1 MQHAELG
8 VAELHF
14 DVMGGY
20 EGRNQ
25 APKNVTVL
33 CFFPFLFFNTLT
45 QGLLDLKVSFQHCI
59 RLGQLTFDSNAV
71 RLGSVPRRRTTRS
84 RGWGL
89 HHRAARNRQ
98 DTVNTPKEPLYGY
111 IPV

>member
-8 VAELHF
+8 VAELHL
-14 DVMGGY
+14 DVMWDMRV
-20 EGRNQ
+20 EIRHRRMLLLS
-25 APKNVTVL
+25 AI
-33 CFFPFLFFNTLT
+33 FNTFT
-45 QGLLDLKVSFQHCI
+45 QGLLHLKVPFQHCI

-71 RLGSVPRRRTTRS
+71 RLGLLGSVPRRRTTRS

-98 DTVNTPKEPLYGY
+98 DTVNTPIRQLYGF